1 MSARAI
7 VRRFGAALLVVA
19 AACTDTNLTG
29 PSAGSGGTIVF
40 ASDRD
45 GSSFEIW
52 RVGGDGRGLRRLTN
66 DADHNDLAPVLSRD
80 GRRIAWER
88 EITAPGQGV
97 VAVEIWVMNADGS
110 DAHVV
115 VANGSENRSPSWD
128 ASDAGL
134 VYASY
139 VGGDFD
145 IWRVPLDAQARPSGA
160 AVNLTHSPYADQW
173 PRVSPDGSRIVFQTN
188 RDLDFEIYVMNAD
201 GSVPMNLSNSGA
213 DDRFPT
219 WAPDGSA
226 IVWSRYDAS
235 FDLCPCRPTA
245 AVSTRWSALP
255 TTSSRPPYPPTA
267 ATSPSRPTPAAPA
280 RRSTSR
286 RWQAVLRTP
295 SAATR
300 PSPAPTRRRGG
311 ATDARALGL
320 DQSVIDRG

>member
-7 VRRFGAALLVVA
+7 VRRLGAAALVLG

-29 PSAGSGGTIVF
+29 PGAGSGGTIVF
-40 ASDRD
+40 ASDRG

-88 EITAPGQGV
+88 EVTAPGQGV
-97 VAVEIWVMNADGS
+97 VSVEIWVMNADGT
-110 DAHVV
+110 DAHAV
-115 VANGSENRSPSWD
+115 VANGSENRAPSWD
-128 ASDAGL
+128 ASDTGL

-160 AVNLTHSPYADQW
+160 AVNLTHRPYADQW

-201 GSVPMNLSNSGA
+201 GSSPTNLSRSRA

-219 WAPDGSA
+219 WSPDGSA

-235 FDLCPCRPTA
+235 FDLWSMSPDGSGQHA
-245 AVSTRWSALP
+245 VVST
-255 TTSSRPPYPPTA
+255 PYDELAPSV
-267 ATSPSRPTPAAPA
+267 SPDG
-280 RRSTSR
+280 RSVAF
-286 RWQAVLRTP
+286 Q
-295 SAATR
+295 
-300 PSPAPTRRRGG
+300 
-311 ATDARALGL
+311 TDASGTGSAIYVAPLAGGTPHALSRDATVTGS
-320 DQSVIDRG
+320 DQAPWWSN

>member
-1 MSARAI
+1 MSARAL
-7 VRRFGAALLVVA
+7 VRRLGAAVVLFA

-88 EITAPGQGV
+88 EVTAPGQGV
-97 VAVEIWVMNADGS
+97 VAVEIWVMNADGT
-110 DAHVV
+110 DAHAV

-128 ASDAGL
+128 ASDTGL

-235 FDLCPCRPTA
+235 FDLWSMSPDGGGQHA
-245 AVSTRWSALP
+245 VVST
-255 TTSSRPPYPPTA
+255 PYDEL
-267 ATSPSRPTPAAPA
+267 SPS
-280 RRSTSR
+280 
-286 RWQAVLRTP
+286 V
-295 SAATR
+295 
-300 PSPAPTRRRGG
+300 SPDGRNVAFQ
-311 ATDARALGL
+311 TDAGGTGSAIYVAPLAGGTPHPLSRDATVTGS
-320 DQSVIDRG
+320 DQAPWWSN